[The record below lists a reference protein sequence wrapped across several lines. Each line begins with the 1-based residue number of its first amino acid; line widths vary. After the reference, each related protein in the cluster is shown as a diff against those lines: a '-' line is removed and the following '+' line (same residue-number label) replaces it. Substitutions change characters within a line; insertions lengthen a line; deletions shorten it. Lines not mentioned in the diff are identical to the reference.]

1 MTLSTFL
8 AFTTYGFTRSN
19 VVQQRDRNSVDAAR
33 LHAATVQALLA
44 GNPLSTRAAIAALEG
59 FGVQRGIIWYKQTP
73 RVAARRRTTSRRC
86 PQPLRDRVMN
96 DEVPARM
103 TVHVGNEPTIVVGWP
118 LQGDNAYFEF
128 FSLDEVNSTLESI
141 RLSLLFAG
149 IITTGLGVLLGVFAA
164 RRAVRPV
171 RVAAQAAKAIA
182 GGRLD
187 TRLEPTDDPDLSV
200 LANSF
205 NDMAS
210 ALQLRIERDARFAS
224 DVSHELR
231 SPLMTLAASIE
242 VMEGRRDEMPERA
255 QAALDLLSGDVT
267 RFQGLVEDLLEI
279 SRFDAGAIRL
289 HLEELLVAEFVRHAV
304 AVSSLPDTPV
314 TVTERAEQV
323 LIRGDRRRLARV
335 VANLIDNARSHG
347 GGEPEVSIAEVDAD
361 DAPVTHVQIAVSDHG
376 SGIPV
381 DERDLVFE
389 RFARGGGAGRR
400 TGSDGAGLGLAL
412 VDEHIRMHGGRV
424 WIEDRADGE
433 PGARFVLELPGD
445 GVDRRRRPT
454 SRAMKRDG
462 VRRMS
467 ASPTRR
473 SGCVVL
479 AAVLVAAGG
488 CGIGPDSAP
497 RDVAPN
503 ERNLTVER
511 GVRRR
516 RGRRDQS
523 HLPRRAERGGRPE
536 PPALDLA

>member
-1 MTLSTFL
+1 VTLPAALVSGDESTRAVPARDLLSRMFRRPARGRRSALGLRRRILLIFTLGSMTLSTFL

-19 VVQQRDRNSVDAAR
+19 VVQQRDRNSVEAAR
-33 LHAATVQALLA
+33 LHADAVQALLA
-44 GNPLSTRAAIAALEG
+44 GNPLNTSAAIAALGG
-59 FGVQRGIIWYKQTP
+59 FGVQRGIIWYKQDWSGGSPPYDVT
-73 RVAARRRTTSRRC
+73 AL
-86 PQPLRDRVMN
+86 PQELRDRVLR
-96 DEVPARM
+96 DSVPARM
-103 TVHVGNEPTIVVGWP
+103 TIYVANAPTIVVGWP
-118 LQGDNAYFEF
+118 LPGDSAYFEF
-128 FSLDEVNSTLESI
+128 FSLDDINSTLGSI

-149 IITTGLGVLLGVFAA
+149 LITTGLGVLLGVFAA

-171 RVAAQAAKAIA
+171 RVAALAAKAIA

-242 VMEGRRDEMPERA
+242 VMDGRRDEMPERA
-255 QAALDLLSGDVT
+255 KAALDLLKSDVT
-267 RFQGLVEDLLEI
+267 RFQSLVEDLLEI

-289 HLEELLVAEFVRHAV
+289 NLEELHVAEFVRHAV

-314 TVTERAEQV
+314 VATERVEQV

-347 GGEPEVSIAEVDAD
+347 GGEPEVAIAEIDAAD
-361 DAPVTHVQIAVSDHG
+361 VPVTHVQIAVSDHG
-376 SGIPV
+376 GGIPV

-412 VDEHIRMHGGRV
+412 VDEHVRMHSGRV
-424 WIEDRADGE
+424 WIEDRIDGE
-433 PGARFVLELPGD
+433 PGARFVLELPA
-445 GVDRRRRPT
+445 T
-454 SRAMKRDG
+454 
-462 VRRMS
+462 
-467 ASPTRR
+467 
-473 SGCVVL
+473 
-479 AAVLVAAGG
+479 
-488 CGIGPDSAP
+488 
-497 RDVAPN
+497 
-503 ERNLTVER
+503 EF
-511 GVRRR
+511 
-516 RGRRDQS
+516 
-523 HLPRRAERGGRPE
+523 AE
-536 PPALDLA
+536 

>member
-1 MTLSTFL
+1 VTVPAALVSGDESSPGLRARDLLSRLFRRPIRRRRSALGLRRRILLIFTLGSMTLSTFL

-59 FGVQRGIIWYKQTP
+59 FGVQRGIIWYKDASSGGQAPYDFTA
-73 RVAARRRTTSRRC
+73 V
-86 PQPLRDRVMN
+86 PLALLDRVMN
-96 DEVPARM
+96 DGLPARM
-103 TVHVGNEPTIVVGWP
+103 TVHVGNQPTIVVGWP
-118 LQGDNAYFEF
+118 LEEDNAYFEF
-128 FSLDEVNSTLESI
+128 FSLDEVNSTLGSI
-141 RLSLLFAG
+141 RLSLFFAG
-149 IITTGLGVLLGVFAA
+149 IITTGFGVLLGVFAA

-289 HLEELLVAEFVRHAV
+289 HLEELHVAEFVRHAV
-304 AVSSLPDTPV
+304 AVSSLPGTRV

-347 GGEPEVSIAEVDAD
+347 GGEPEVAIAEVDD
-361 DAPVTHVQIAVSDHG
+361 TDAPVTHVQIAVSDHG
-376 SGIPV
+376 GGIPV
-381 DERDLVFE
+381 DERELVFE

-424 WIEDRADGE
+424 WIEDRDDGE
-433 PGARFVLELPGD
+433 PGARFVLELP
-445 GVDRRRRPT
+445 
-454 SRAMKRDG
+454 
-462 VRRMS
+462 
-467 ASPTRR
+467 ASE
-473 SGCVVL
+473 
-479 AAVLVAAGG
+479 A
-488 CGIGPDSAP
+488 PDETTESQ
-497 RDVAPN
+497 D
-503 ERNLTVER
+503 EITEFVE
-511 GVRRR
+511 
-516 RGRRDQS
+516 
-523 HLPRRAERGGRPE
+523 
-536 PPALDLA
+536 

>member
-1 MTLSTFL
+1 MFRRPARRRRSALGLRRRILLIFTLGSMTLSTFL

-19 VVQQRDRNSVDAAR
+19 VVQQRDRNSVEAAR

-44 GNPLSTRAAIAALEG
+44 GNPLNTRAAIAALEG
-59 FGVQRGIIWYKQTP
+59 FGVQRGIIWYKQAPSGGSPPYDFEAVP
-73 RVAARRRTTSRRC
+73 RGPPRSGDDRLGAVAHDDQRRRTNPPSSSAGRSGATTPTSSSSASTRSTARSGASACRC
-86 PQPLRDRVMN
+86 SSPGSSP
-96 DEVPARM
+96 PASACCSACSPP
-103 TVHVGNEPTIVVGWP
+103 V
-118 LQGDNAYFEF
+118 
-128 FSLDEVNSTLESI
+128 
-141 RLSLLFAG
+141 
-149 IITTGLGVLLGVFAA
+149 A
-164 RRAVRPV
+164 RCDPS

-289 HLEELLVAEFVRHAV
+289 HLEELHVAEFVRHAV
-304 AVSSLPDTPV
+304 AVSSLPGTPV

-347 GGEPEVSIAEVDAD
+347 GGEPEVSIAEIDAE
-361 DAPVTHVQIAVSDHG
+361 DAPVTHVQIAVVRPRRRHPRRRARAGVRAVRPRWRRRAPHG
-376 SGIPV
+376 
-381 DERDLVFE
+381 ER
-389 RFARGGGAGRR
+389 RCRPR
-400 TGSDGAGLGLAL
+400 
-412 VDEHIRMHGGRV
+412 
-424 WIEDRADGE
+424 
-433 PGARFVLELPGD
+433 PGAR
-445 GVDRRRRPT
+445 RRAHPD
-454 SRAMKRDG
+454 A
-462 VRRMS
+462 
-467 ASPTRR
+467 RR
-473 SGCVVL
+473 SGL
-479 AAVLVAAGG
+479 
-488 CGIGPDSAP
+488 D
-497 RDVAPN
+497 
-503 ERNLTVER
+503 R
-511 GVRRR
+511 G
-516 RGRRDQS
+516 
-523 HLPRRAERGGRPE
+523 PRRW
-536 PPALDLA
+536 

>member
-1 MTLSTFL
+1 MFRRPFDHRRSALGLRRRILLIFTLGSLTLSTFL

-19 VVQQRDRNSVDAAR
+19 VVQQRDRNSVEAAR

-44 GNPLSTRAAIAALEG
+44 GNPLNTSAAVAALGG
-59 FGVQRGIIWYKQTP
+59 FGVQRGIIWYKQDWSGGSPPYDFTAVP
-73 RVAARRRTTSRRC
+73 EA
-86 PQPLRDRVMN
+86 LRDRVLR
-96 DEVPARM
+96 DSVPARM
-103 TVHVGNEPTIVVGWP
+103 TIHVGNEPTIVVGWP

-128 FSLDEVNSTLESI
+128 FSLDEINSTLGSI

-149 IITTGLGVLLGVFAA
+149 LITTGLGVLLGVFAA

-210 ALQLRIERDARFAS
+210 ALQVRIERDARFAS

-242 VMEGRRDEMPERA
+242 VMDGRRDEMPERA
-255 QAALDLLSGDVT
+255 KAALDLLKSDVT

-289 HLEELLVAEFVRHAV
+289 HLEELHVAEFVRHAV
-304 AVSSLPDTPV
+304 AVSSLPGTPV
-314 TVTERAEQV
+314 TATERAEQV
-323 LIRGDRRRLARV
+323 LINGDRRRLARV
-335 VANLIDNARSHG
+335 IANLIDNARSHG
-347 GGEPEVSIAEVDAD
+347 GGEPEVTIAEIDAA
-361 DAPVTHVQIAVSDHG
+361 DAPVTHVQIAVSDRG
-376 SGIPV
+376 SGIPA

-412 VDEHIRMHGGRV
+412 VDEHVRMHSGRV
-424 WIEDRADGE
+424 WIEDRLDGE
-433 PGARFVLELPGD
+433 PGARFVLELPATEFD
-445 GVDRRRRPT
+445 
-454 SRAMKRDG
+454 
-462 VRRMS
+462 
-467 ASPTRR
+467 
-473 SGCVVL
+473 
-479 AAVLVAAGG
+479 
-488 CGIGPDSAP
+488 
-497 RDVAPN
+497 
-503 ERNLTVER
+503 E
-511 GVRRR
+511 
-516 RGRRDQS
+516 
-523 HLPRRAERGGRPE
+523 
-536 PPALDLA
+536 